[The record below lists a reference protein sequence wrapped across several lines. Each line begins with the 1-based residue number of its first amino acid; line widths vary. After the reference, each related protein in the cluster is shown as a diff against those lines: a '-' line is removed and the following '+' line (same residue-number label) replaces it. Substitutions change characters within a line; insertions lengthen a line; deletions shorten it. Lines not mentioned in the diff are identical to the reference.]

1 MTQVLPKIVTFDEFI
16 AWYPEN
22 SGVRYE
28 LHNGEIVEMSQPT
41 GKHEKVKGFLVRK
54 LSVEFDRLNLPY
66 FIPNQ
71 AIVKPPARESGYF
84 PDVLIVN
91 DAALA
96 SEPLWEKSSTIINGT
111 SIPLVIEVVST
122 AVASSRGT
130 RPTHCLTNWRDD
142 YYLKLADYEEM
153 GIPEY
158 WILDYAALGARKFIG
173 NPKQPTFSLYQ
184 LINGEYQVNQFRG
197 SDKIQSPTFP
207 ELNLTV
213 EQIFTAG

>member
-1 MTQVLPKIVTFDEFI
+1 MTQALPKIVTFDEFI
-16 AWYPEN
+16 DWYPAN

-28 LHNGEIVEMSQPT
+28 LHNGEIVEISQPT
-41 GKHEKVKGFLVRK
+41 GKHEKIKGFLVTK

-71 AIVKPPARESGYF
+71 AIVKPPERESGYF
-84 PDVLIVN
+84 PDVLVIN
-91 DAALA
+91 DAALNF
-96 SEPLWEKSSTIINGT
+96 EPLWEKSSTVINGA
-111 SIPLVIEVVST
+111 SIPLVVEVVS
-122 AVASSRGT
+122 
-130 RPTHCLTNWRDD
+130 TNWRDD

-153 GIPEY
+153 GIAEY
-158 WILDYAALGARKFIG
+158 WVADYAALGARKFIG

-184 LINGEYQVNQFRG
+184 LIDGEYQVTQFRG

-213 EQIFTAG
+213 DQIFIAK